1 MNKNIQ
7 KTKLDQPFETES
19 GFAFPETEIA
29 WKSWGTLNEEKNN
42 VILICHALTGHASAD
57 EWFQGLFVE
66 GGPLDTSRFFVLCI
80 NSLGSCYGSTGPSSI
95 NPKTGKP
102 YKSSFPDITIR
113 DIVRF
118 QQLLLDE
125 LGINGIR
132 LVLGGSMGGMIAL
145 EFALMD
151 SRVRAASLIAMG
163 KNHSPWAIGIS
174 HAQRRA
180 IYNDPN
186 WKDGNYDDQHPPE
199 HGLATARMM
208 AMITYR
214 SYFEYRDKFG
224 RRKQPGEEDIF
235 QVESYLDYQGDKL
248 TKRFD
253 ANSYVTLT
261 KAMDTHDVARGRGNY
276 REVLSRLDIPVQVIG
291 INSDRLYP
299 IEEQKELATLIPGST
314 FHEITSDS
322 GHDAFLIEF
331 EQLNHIITPF
341 LNKNLTIPQI

>member
-1 MNKNIQ
+1 MNKNIR
-7 KTKLDQPFETES
+7 KTKLDQPFKTEN

-29 WKSWGTLNEEKNN
+29 WKSWGKLNEEKNN
-42 VILICHALTGHASAD
+42 VILICHALTGHAAAD
-57 EWFQGLFVE
+57 EWFKGLFVE
-66 GGPLDTSRFFVLCI
+66 GGPLDTSRFYVLCI

-95 NPKTGKP
+95 NPKTGTP
-102 YKSSFPDITIR
+102 YKSTFPEITIR

-118 QQLLLDE
+118 QQQLLDE

-186 WKDGNYDDQHPPE
+186 WKDGNYDDQHPPV

-214 SYFEYRDKFG
+214 SYFEYRDKFE
-224 RRKQPGEEDIF
+224 RKRQPGKNIF
-235 QVESYLDYQGDKL
+235 QVESYLNYQGDKL
-248 TKRFD
+248 SKRFD
-253 ANSYVTLT
+253 ANSYITLT
-261 KAMDTHDVARGRGNY
+261 KAMDTHDVARERGSY
-276 REVLSRLDIPVQVIG
+276 RDVLARLDVPVQVIG

-299 IEEQKELATLIPGST
+299 IEEQKELAALIPEST
-314 FHEITSDS
+314 FHEIKSSS

-331 EQLNHIITPF
+331 EQLNRIITPL
-341 LNKNLTIPQI
+341 LNKNLTILQI

>member
-7 KTKLDQPFETES
+7 KTKLDQPFKTES
-19 GFAFPETEIA
+19 GFVFPETEIA
-29 WKSWGTLNEEKNN
+29 WKSWGKLNEEKNN
-42 VILICHALTGHASAD
+42 VILICHALTGHAAAD
-57 EWFQGLFVE
+57 EWFKGLFVE
-66 GGPLDTSRFFVLCI
+66 SGPLDTSRFYVLCI

-95 NPKTGKP
+95 NPKTGTP
-102 YKSSFPDITIR
+102 YKNTFPEITIR

-118 QQLLLDE
+118 QQQLLDE

-199 HGLATARMM
+199 QGLATARMM

-224 RRKQPGEEDIF
+224 RETQPGEEDTF

-253 ANSYVTLT
+253 ANSYITLT
-261 KAMDTHDVARGRGNY
+261 KAMDTHDVARERGSY
-276 REVLSRLDIPVQVIG
+276 RDVLARLNIPVQVTG

-299 IEEQKELATLIPGST
+299 IEEQKELAALIPEST
-314 FHEITSDS
+314 FHEIISNS